1 MKKIFSN
8 NIGFTLV
15 ELMVAVGISAVV
27 VIPMTMLMDSTSQK
41 AKTQIEKTSIGI
53 TDVIMA
59 QNMIVGDLAD
69 AEPSFNFLNVMAEV
83 GDAKDAPSD
92 CVTFP
97 RKNFWEK
104 TYKNS
109 CLPWVISL
117 DSDGDEFVLLKKVT
131 NPTRTA
137 IHFTPDRFFDLSGN
151 VAGGTL
157 SFSSGRFVNQLM
169 KPDPQTKKSACLG
182 KDFLKVSS
190 LGDFFVM
197 EGGVLKPLQY
207 ALILPCAETSSDLEP
222 LTSSLVLP
230 FSKDGCRDKSLYT
243 GVRRL
248 ETFFRC
254 MPLAGGLA
262 NAVAEPVEFI
272 RYRIIKNKTNSK
284 IVTLKLVREKGTI
297 PEGSSSFVPESSV
310 TLIEDFGSLKFYRN
324 ITTQSLIKFKISK
337 KQNI

>member
-1 MKKIFSN
+1 MKNIFSN
-8 NIGFTLV
+8 KKGFTLV
-15 ELMVAVGISAVV
+15 ELMVAIGISAVV

-41 AKTQIEKTSIGI
+41 TKTEIEKTSIGI

-69 AEPSFNFLNVMAEV
+69 AGPSFNFLNVIAET
-83 GDAKDAPSD
+83 GNSQDAPHD
-92 CVTFP
+92 CVTYP

-117 DSDGDEFVLLKKVT
+117 DSEGDEFIFLKKVT
-131 NPTRTA
+131 NPNRTT
-137 IHFTPDRFFDLSGN
+137 IHFTPDRFFDLGSH
-151 VAGGTL
+151 VAGGIL
-157 SFSSGRFVNQLM
+157 SFSSGRFVSQLM
-169 KPDPQTKKSACLG
+169 KPDPQTKKSACFG
-182 KDFLKVSS
+182 KDFLKVAS
-190 LGDFFVM
+190 LGDYSNM

-207 ALILPCAETSSDLEP
+207 ALILPCTETSSNLEP
-222 LTSSLVLP
+222 LTSPLVST

-243 GVRRL
+243 GVKRL

-262 NAVAEPVEFI
+262 NVLAEPVEFI
-272 RYRIIKNKTNSK
+272 RYRIIKNKSNTK
-284 IVTLKLVREKGTI
+284 VDTLKLVREKGRIT
-297 PEGSSSFVPESSV
+297 EGSSTFVPDSSV
-310 TLIEDFGSLKFYRN
+310 TLIDDFGSLKLYRN